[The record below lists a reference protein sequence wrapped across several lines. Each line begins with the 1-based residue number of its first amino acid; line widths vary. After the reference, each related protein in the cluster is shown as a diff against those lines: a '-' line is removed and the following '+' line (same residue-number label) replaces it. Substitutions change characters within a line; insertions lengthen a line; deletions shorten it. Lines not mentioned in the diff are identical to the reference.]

1 MYAVIKTGGKQYRV
15 QAGDLLVV
23 EKLDGEPG
31 AKIAFDKVLMIG
43 EGAAVTLGE
52 PTVAGASVSAT
63 LVETRK
69 GEKIK
74 VFKKIRRQGYRR
86 TRGHRQFQSVLRVTG
101 IAGAGKSETWDGT
114 VDLTPLAILN
124 ARARNLARGMEAA
137 ETKRSA
143 NEEAKAFAPVKK
155 ASAKPATKKAAA
167 KSKAEAPKAAAK
179 AEAPAKPKV
188 EASKVQASKAG
199 PAKAEKPAKTET
211 KAVATPAKTESKTP
225 AKKAAAP
232 AKAAPAQAKA
242 SKAPAAKKAPAAPAK
257 AAKPAPGKAAKKPA
271 AKAAKPTGKKG

>member
-31 AKIAFDKVLMIG
+31 AKIAFDEVLMIG
-43 EGAAVTLGE
+43 EGAEVTI
-52 PTVAGASVSAT
+52 GAPAIEGATVSAT

-101 IAGAGKSETWDGT
+101 IEGDGKSESWDGT
-114 VDLTPLAILN
+114 VDLTPLAVLN

-137 ETKRSA
+137 
-143 NEEAKAFAPVKK
+143 
-155 ASAKPATKKAAA
+155 
-167 KSKAEAPKAAAK
+167 
-179 AEAPAKPKV
+179 
-188 EASKVQASKAG
+188 
-199 PAKAEKPAKTET
+199 
-211 KAVATPAKTESKTP
+211 
-225 AKKAAAP
+225 
-232 AKAAPAQAKA
+232 
-242 SKAPAAKKAPAAPAK
+242 AAKKASHHATADQA
-257 AAKPAPGKAAKKPA
+257 
-271 AKAAKPTGKKG
+271 